1 MLDEVLEKTV
11 DAAEG
16 KMDAGLRLRVAVATR
31 DGEKVDLHFGHAEVF
46 SVYDVDANGVRPV
59 AARAIAEHAL
69 EEEEDV
75 RATIYRMIAD
85 CQVLLVAKV
94 GAAPQEALS
103 KIGIEATNLYAG
115 KGVDEAL
122 RDLFAAK
129 KAASEDSSIDASEF
143 ALLHAMLRVKNLDE
157 SIAFYT
163 EKLGMTLLERREHK
177 KNQFSQAYLGYGAG
191 AGSAGSAGPGMT
203 IELVQ
208 NWQRE
213 EAYVAGDAFGHIAI
227 GVKNIMRLCD
237 RLAAQ
242 GVPMPRPPRAQR
254 HGENIVAFIV
264 DPDGYRIEL
273 VQAPTPDQAV
283 TA

>member
-1 MLDEVLEKTV
+1 MLDEVLEKTI
-11 DAAEG
+11 DATAA
-16 KMDAGLRLRVAVATR
+16 KTDAGLRLRVAVATR
-31 DGEKVDLHFGHAEVF
+31 DGEKVDLHLGHAEVF
-46 SVYDVDANGVRPV
+46 SVYDVDENGVRPV

-69 EEEEDV
+69 DEEEDT

-85 CQVLLVAKV
+85 CQALLVAKV

-103 KIGIEATNLYAG
+103 KIGIEATNFYAG

-122 RDLFAAK
+122 RELFEAK
-129 KAASEDSSIDASEF
+129 KAAAADTSIDASEF
-143 ALLHAMLRVKNLDE
+143 ALLHTMLRVTDLDR

-191 AGSAGSAGPGMT
+191 FNGMT

-213 EAYVAGDAFGHIAI
+213 EPYVAGDAFGHIAI
-227 GVKNIMRLCD
+227 RVKNIARLCD
-237 RLAAQ
+237 SLAAQ
-242 GVPMPRPPRAQR
+242 GVQTPRPPRAQR
-254 HGENIVAFIV
+254 HGESIVAFIV

-273 VQAPTPDQAV
+273 VQAPAP
-283 TA
+283 